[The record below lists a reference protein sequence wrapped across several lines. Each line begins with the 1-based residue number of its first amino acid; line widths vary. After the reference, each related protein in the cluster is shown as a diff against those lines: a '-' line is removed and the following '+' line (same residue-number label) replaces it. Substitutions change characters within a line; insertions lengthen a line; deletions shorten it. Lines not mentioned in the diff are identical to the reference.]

1 MKHIVINLFVILF
14 CLNSTVLFSQNS
26 IAMDSINQQLITT
39 FYTAFQKK
47 DYKTM
52 QSCYADNATFSDP
65 VFVNLNATEA
75 RAMWE
80 MLCIRGKDL
89 ELTFKNVTATAGN
102 QASAE
107 WEAHYTFSASN
118 RKVINNVKGEFWIEN
133 GKIVKH
139 VDTFDFYKWSKQALG
154 IGGLLFGRTNFLKK
168 KVRQLAMK
176 SLTDFM
182 AKKTA
187 NS

>member
-1 MKHIVINLFVILF
+1 
-14 CLNSTVLFSQNS
+14 
-26 IAMDSINQQLITT
+26 MDSVNQQLIIK
-39 FYTAFQKK
+39 FYKAFQNK

-52 QSCYADNATFSDP
+52 QDCYADNATFSDP
-65 VFVNLNATEA
+65 VFVNLNATQV

-80 MLCIRGKDL
+80 MLCVRGKDL
-89 ELTFKNVTATAGN
+89 ELTFKNVTATVGN

-118 RKVINNVKGEFWIEN
+118 RKVINQIKAAFLIEN

-139 VDTFDFYKWSKQALG
+139 VDTFSFYKWSKQALG
-154 IGGLLFGRTNFLKK
+154 TGGLLLGWTRLLKN
-168 KVRQLAMK
+168 KVRQGAMK

-182 AKKTA
+182 NKKQI

>member
-1 MKHIVINLFVILF
+1 MKRIITNLFVIIC
-14 CLNSTVLFSQNS
+14 CLNSTILFSQNS
-26 IAMDSINQQLITT
+26 ILMDSLNQQLITT

-52 QSCYADNATFSDP
+52 QNCYADNATFSDP
-65 VFVNLNATEA
+65 VFVNLNATEV

-118 RKVINNVKGEFWIEN
+118 RKVVNVITAEFLIEN

-139 VDTFDFYKWSKQALG
+139 VDTFNFYKWSKQALG
-154 IGGLLFGRTNFLKK
+154 TGGLLLGWTHFLKK
-168 KVRQLAMK
+168 KVRQGAMK

-182 AKKTA
+182 GKK
-187 NS
+187 